1 MAMDNKEKKNN
12 EKMFQECDLPFPFRK
27 FEKMA
32 EMMRNCCK
40 GEGGMADCCSM
51 MKKMMRYGEEEE
63 TTKKKNDTGQTG

>member
-1 MAMDNKEKKNN
+1 MDKKEKKNN
-12 EKMFQECDLPFPFRK
+12 EKMFQEGVFTFPFRK

-51 MKKMMRYGEEEE
+51 MKKMMGQEKRGE
-63 TTKKKNDTGQTG
+63 KKEKEGPSKEG